1 MLQEKGLDVDGSR
14 EMMIGR
20 LEENASDTDENLIS
34 DIGVCCCILLYY
46 IDGSFGVLLVKISG
60 KYIDLHICRSI

>member
-46 IDGSFGVLLVKISG
+46 IDGS
-60 KYIDLHICRSI
+60 